1 MSNNPTVESALSTA
15 VVGIAENGLTFVVF
29 GTVAFSVVISLLFLF
44 TRGTDS
50 MYDHIGR
57 GGLSQDSDYGGGP
70 LAQAPD
76 SPAARAERE
85 QEIRQMLGARS
96 DRLVRRGLEPL
107 DIEAEL
113 ARLLAPEQ
121 APSTQEPALV
131 EEVRQLVVA
140 RNERRVRQGLE
151 PLDVDAEVTRTLD
164 ELGPSAS

>member
-1 MSNNPTVESALSTA
+1 MSNNPTVESALSTV

-57 GGLSQDSDYGGGP
+57 GGLSRDSDYGGAA
-70 LAQAPD
+70 LAPPPD

-96 DRLVRRGLEPL
+96 DRPVRRVLEPL

-113 ARLLAPEQ
+113 SRLLEPEQ
-121 APSTQEPALV
+121 APGTQEAALV

-140 RNERRVRQGLE
+140 RNERRARQGLE
-151 PLDVDAEVTRTLD
+151 PLDVATEVARTLA
-164 ELGPSAS
+164 ELGPPAP